1 MMELLAPA
9 GGYEALTAAV
19 QNGADAVYMGF
30 GAFNARRSAKNFTDE
45 EFASAVRYCHLRGVR
60 VFLTL
65 NTLLTDRELVQAGVK
80 GYEYSKGFLHS
91 KTFVSDDRTAT
102 VGTTNLDFRSLYLHY
117 ECGALLYEAKAVM
130 EVKEDFLQTLEICQQ
145 VTEKD
150 CKTNIVVHL
159 LQDILRLF
167 APLM

>member
-1 MMELLAPA
+1 M
-9 GGYEALTAAV
+9 
-19 QNGADAVYMGF
+19 
-30 GAFNARRSAKNFTDE
+30 
-45 EFASAVRYCHLRGVR
+45 
-60 VFLTL
+60 
-65 NTLLTDRELVQAGVK
+65 
-80 GYEYSKGFLHS
+80 
-91 KTFVSDDRTAT
+91 T
-102 VGTTNLDFRSLYLHY
+102 VLQQSGTTNLDFRSLYLHY